1 MADSTLRI
9 LIVEDFE
16 DDALLIVHHIKK
28 GGYHIDFLRVETEE
42 EMRQALN
49 NSTWDI
55 VLSDYKMP
63 HFDGLSALTIVKE
76 SGIDLPFIII
86 SGTIG
91 EDLAVEA
98 MKAGAHDY
106 LMKNNLQRL
115 LPAIEREIRDSKSRE
130 KQRAVEKQ
138 IALLNF
144 SLDRVNEAAFLC
156 NHQGNLLY
164 VNTEACKSLG
174 YTRDELLKMSISE
187 VISDSITGNNWNE
200 YAIALQT
207 KGALTSELLHKTKDG
222 SFFPAE
228 INLSSFEYENG
239 TYILVLSRNIIE
251 RKHAEEELRRLNR
264 ELRAISNC
272 NLTLL
277 RAVDEQ
283 TLINDICRIICEE
296 AGYRMAWV
304 GYVQNDE
311 DKTVQPVA
319 WAGYVNDYLNTTK
332 ITWGNTS
339 TGNGPA
345 GKAIK
350 SGKSIYISNF
360 NDDPEFT
367 PWIEVAIKCGYR
379 SGFALPLKDD
389 KGIVFGILMIYSS
402 EVKTIPPDELRLME
416 EMAGDL
422 AFGIITLRNQIQRK
436 KAEEALVTSED
447 RFSKIFKM
455 SPIAMAIFRTSNG
468 QIVDVN
474 DVFVKETGYSRDE
487 IIGHTTVDLNLYGE
501 MEERNTILK
510 VLQENGSIH
519 DFEFKIRNKAG
530 NIGVAINTTIEITLE
545 GEKHYL
551 SSILDITERKQ
562 AEIELR
568 KLSRAVEQSPVSII
582 ITDLNGTIEY
592 VNEKFLEVTGFLKS
606 EVIGQNPRI
615 LKSGE
620 MPAEDYKMLWQTIT
634 SGKEW
639 KGELHNKKKN
649 GELFWEQVSISPILN
664 SKGRITHF
672 LSVKEDITQRKQTEM
687 ELIQAKEKAEESDR
701 LKTSFLCNMSHEIRT
716 PMNAIIGFAS
726 FLQEHELPESKRH
739 EYSKIIMDRTYD
751 LLRIVEDILDISKI
765 EVGQLTIIESQTNL
779 AEIMNEILNYH
790 KLKLSTQKIRQ
801 EVQITL
807 SIPVDLKY
815 LVIETDG
822 QRLRQI
828 LLNLLDN
835 AFKFTK
841 KGFIDF
847 GCKVT
852 TNNELLFHVK
862 DSGIGVPENKQEI
875 IFDRFRQ
882 AEDLMTARKYGG
894 TGLGLSIVKG
904 LVTLMNGKIWLESE
918 VNVGTTFYFTLPL
931 KLRTMD
937 RKAKDEN
944 APLPVKSWKGKVI
957 LIVEDDE
964 ANAKYLKYALAD
976 KGAEILIAYNGH
988 EVLSLVKDH
997 PNINLIL
1004 MDIRLPDTNG
1014 LILTKLIKKNNPKIG
1029 VIAQTAYASSK
1040 DIEDCLSA
1048 GCNDYISKPINL
1060 SILIKSVDRA
1070 LFEVDS

>member
-1 MADSTLRI
+1 MNKNIRI
-9 LIVEDFE
+9 LLAEDSE
-16 DDALLIVHHIKK
+16 DDAILIIHHIKK
-28 GGYHIDFLRVETEE
+28 GGYLVDSLRVETEE
-42 EMRQALN
+42 EMRLALKN
-49 NSTWDI
+49 NTWDI

-63 HFDGLSALTIVKE
+63 RFDGLEALMVFKE
-76 SGIDLPFIII
+76 SGLDIPFIII

-144 SLDRVNEAAFLC
+144 SLDSVNEAAFLC

-174 YTRDELLKMSISE
+174 YAREELLKMSITE
-187 VISDSITGNNWNE
+187 VISDSISGNKWNE
-200 YAIALQT
+200 YAKALQT
-207 KGALTSELLHKTKDG
+207 KGSLRSEILHKTKDG
-222 SFFPAE
+222 NFFPAE
-228 INLSSFEYENG
+228 INLSSFEYESG

-251 RKHAEEELRRLNR
+251 RKHAEEELQRLNR

-277 RAVDEQ
+277 RAIDEQ
-283 TLINDICRIICEE
+283 TLINEICRIICEE

-304 GYVQNDE
+304 GYAQNDA

-319 WAGYVNDYLNTTK
+319 WSGYVDNYLNTTK

-360 NDDPEFT
+360 NDDPEFA
-367 PWIEVAIKCGYR
+367 PWIEVANKCGYR

-389 KGIVFGILMIYSS
+389 KDNVFGILMIYSS
-402 EVKTIPPDELRLME
+402 EVKTITSDELRLME

-422 AFGIITLRNQIQRK
+422 AFGIITLRNQAQRK
-436 KAEEALVTSED
+436 KAEEALITSEE
-447 RFSKIFKM
+447 RFSNIFKL
-455 SPIAMAIFRTSNG
+455 SPIAMAIFRTSDE
-468 QIVDVN
+468 QIIDVN
-474 DVFVKETGYSRDE
+474 DVFVKQSGYSREE
-487 IIGHTTVDLNLYGE
+487 IVGHTTLDLNLYGE
-501 MEERNTILK
+501 LKERNTILK
-510 VLQENGSIH
+510 ILQEKGFIN

-530 NIGVAINTTIEITLE
+530 DIGVAINTTIEITLE

-551 SSILDITERKQ
+551 SSILDITERKK
-562 AEIELR
+562 AENELR
-568 KLSRAVEQSPVSII
+568 KLSRAVEQSPVSVI

-592 VNEKFLEVTGFLKS
+592 VNEKFSEVTGFSKN
-606 EVIGQNPRI
+606 EAIGQNPRI

-620 MPAEDYKMLWQTIT
+620 MSDDNYKNLWQTIT

-639 KGELHNKKKN
+639 RGELHNKRKN
-649 GELFWEQVSISPILN
+649 GELFWEQVSISPIFN
-664 SKGRITHF
+664 SKGQTTHF
-672 LSVKEDITQRKQTEM
+672 LSVKEDITHRKQTEM

-765 EVGQLTIIESQTNL
+765 EVGQLTIIETQTNL
-779 AEIMNEILNYH
+779 AEMMNEIFDYH
-790 KLKLSTQKIRQ
+790 KLRLTTLKTHPEI
-801 EVQITL
+801 QITL
-807 SIPVDLKY
+807 SMPDDLRY
-815 LVIETDG
+815 LVVETDV

-835 AFKFTK
+835 ALKFTK
-841 KGFIDF
+841 EGFIDF
-847 GCKVT
+847 GYKVT
-852 TNNELLFHVK
+852 PHNELLFHVK
-862 DSGIGVPENKQEI
+862 DTGIGIPKNKQEI

-882 AEDLMTARKYGG
+882 AEDSMTARQYGG

-904 LVTLMNGKIWLESE
+904 LVTLMKGKIWLESK
-918 VNVGTTFYFTLPL
+918 VNEGTAFYFTLPL
-931 KLRTMD
+931 KLHATD
-937 RKAKDEN
+937 KISKEEVS
-944 APLPVKSWKGKVI
+944 PTPIKSWKGKVI

-964 ANAKYLKYALAD
+964 ANAKYLKYALSD
-976 KGAEILIAYNGH
+976 KGAEILIAYNGQ
-988 EVLSLVKDH
+988 EVLNLVKTN

-1004 MDIRLPDTNG
+1004 MDIRLPDING
-1014 LILTKLIKKNNPKIG
+1014 LVLTKLIRKNNPAISI
-1029 VIAQTAYASSK
+1029 IAQTAYASSK
-1040 DIEDCLSA
+1040 DIEECIYA
-1048 GCNDYISKPINL
+1048 GCKDYISKPINFNNL
-1060 SILIKSVDRA
+1060 ISSINRLLLGNIC
-1070 LFEVDS
+1070 